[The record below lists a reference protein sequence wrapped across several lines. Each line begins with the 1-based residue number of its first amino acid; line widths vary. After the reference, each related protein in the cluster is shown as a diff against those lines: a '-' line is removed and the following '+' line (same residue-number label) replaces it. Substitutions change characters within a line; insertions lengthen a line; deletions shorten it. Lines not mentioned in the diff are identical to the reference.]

1 MDSIEDLNDY
11 RTTIDGMEVTV
22 KYEIVDTMH
31 DGKEVTIL
39 VKDILR

>member
-1 MDSIEDLNDY
+1 MDLVKNLKDY
-11 RTTIDGMEVTV
+11 QTSIDGKEVKV
-22 KYEIVDTMH
+22 KYQVVDSMH